1 MPNYYIHEQLAQAHR
16 QDLLCEAERER
27 LLAQLPQPR
36 YDWLLLSR
44 LLLPWRALRTRV
56 QKRLH
61 RRID

>member
-36 YDWLLLSR
+36 YDWLLL
-44 LLLPWRALRTRV
+44 
-56 QKRLH
+56 
-61 RRID
+61 